1 MLTNRN
7 EVAVALKVGLM
18 CSHPDQAAR
27 PSMREVVRYLESS
40 DASAVPKVVTPEQ
53 LRDYEKKSNVGFDAF
68 VQAYPSSSFDKDSN
82 WSTATT
88 TTGSK
93 GERSEVDMGPNGYNP
108 VPPFVR

>member
-1 MLTNRN
+1 MLR
-7 EVAVALKVGLM
+7 
-18 CSHPDQAAR
+18 SHLTLTLTLTFLLLLLFNSFLFATSQQ
-27 PSMREVVRYLESS
+27 EEFFYN
-40 DASAVPKVVTPEQ
+40 VPKVATPEQ

-93 GERSEVDMGPNGYNP
+93 GERSEVDVGPNGYNP
-108 VPPFVR
+108 VPQFLRRSM

>member
-1 MLTNRN
+1 M
-7 EVAVALKVGLM
+7 ALKVGLM

-40 DASAVPKVVTPEQ
+40 DASAVPKVATPEQ

-82 WSTATT
+82 WSITT
-88 TTGSK
+88 TTTIIGSK
-93 GERSEVDMGPNGYNP
+93 GERSDVDMGPNGYNP